1 MISTGSRDRL
11 RNRRSVSSFAAL
23 LAATALLVSCG
34 SDRPPAPAGPETVSA
49 FPRSAP
55 LPRRDAFFGLHF
67 DLHPQ
72 ATDTSLG
79 ADVSEANVR
88 DLLERVRPDYVQ
100 YDCKGHA
107 GWAGYPTEVGWP
119 SPGIVK
125 DSLAVWRKATRDLGV
140 GLFIHYSGVWD
151 SKAVAEHPDWARVDA
166 DGKRDP
172 DATSVFGPYADEL
185 LIPQLKEVTA
195 KYGLDGVWADGEC
208 WAARLDWSPRALA
221 AWRAE
226 TGHRDAPRDR
236 SDPRWLEWKTFH
248 RRAFERYL
256 AHWIDAVHAADPA
269 LQLTSNWM
277 YTTFAPKPAEA
288 RLDFLSGDY
297 SPGLSV
303 DRARVEARYLAST
316 GLPWDLMAWGFD
328 KGRDLGWS
336 IKPAEH
342 LMQEAAVVLMQ
353 GGGFQIYHQPTRS
366 GRVVEPVIAQEEAV
380 AAFCRARESASH
392 KSASVPQVALLLSS
406 ESFWD
411 RSEAVFAPWGDVFL
425 ELEGALHA
433 LLGLHYS
440 VDILAEHQ
448 LGPRLDDF
456 PLVVVPDSHRLSDD
470 FRGALT
476 GYVERGGSLLLLGE
490 KCARL
495 FEPILGVELVGG
507 PAQRTAELAADAGT
521 GVAAAR
527 VTNADGVWQK
537 VAPTSA
543 APAGFVF
550 PIRDTS
556 RDGAVAATVNSFG
569 KGRVAAVYGPV
580 ASIYFRSHHP
590 WLREF
595 IGGLAAR
602 LFPEPAVRVEGP
614 PTLDVALRRTRDG
627 RLSVHLLNT
636 AGMPLPDRHGF
647 TDFIPPLED
656 ITLTLKVGERPESVT
671 WVPDGGRLDWS
682 WHDGRL
688 TVTVP
693 KLEVH
698 GVVVVGTRPARP

>member
-1 MISTGSRDRL
+1 MTFGTTKR
-11 RNRRSVSSFAAL
+11 AAL
-23 LAATALLVSCG
+23 SFIAVLTLLAGCQKSEVPV
-34 SDRPPAPAGPETVSA
+34 PPDDQAVSA

-55 LPRRDAFFGLHF
+55 IARKDAFFGLHF

-79 ADVSEANVR
+79 ADISEDNIR
-88 DLLERVRPDYVQ
+88 GLLERVRPDYVQ

-107 GWAGYPTEVGWP
+107 GWTGYPTAVGWA

-151 SKAVAEHPDWARVDA
+151 SKAVAEHPDWARVGP

-172 DATSVFGPYADEL
+172 NATSVFGPYVDEL
-185 LIPQLKEVTA
+185 LIPQLKEVTE

-208 WAARLDWSPRALA
+208 WAVQLDHSPRALA
-221 AWRAE
+221 AWKRE
-226 TGHRDAPRDR
+226 TGYKDAPKDR

-248 RRAFERYL
+248 RRAFESYL
-256 AHWIDAVHAADPA
+256 AHWIDAVHAANPS

-277 YTTFAPKPAEA
+277 YTTFAPKPVEA
-288 RLDFLSGDY
+288 KLDFLSGDY

-316 GLPWDLMAWGFD
+316 GMPWDLMAWGFD
-328 KGRDLGWS
+328 KGQGLGWS

-353 GGGFQIYHQPTRS
+353 GGGFQIYHTPTRS
-366 GRVVEPVIAQEEAV
+366 GYLIEPIIQQEEAV
-380 AAFCRARESASH
+380 AAFCRAREKASH
-392 KSASVPQVALLLSS
+392 KSATVPQVALLLSS

-411 RSEAVFAPWGDVFL
+411 KSDAVFAPWGDVFL

-433 LLGLHYS
+433 LLNLHFS

-448 LGPRLDDF
+448 LQPRLKDF
-456 PLVVVPDSHRLSDD
+456 PLVVIPDSHKLTDE
-470 FRGALT
+470 FRKALT
-476 GYVERGGSLLLLGE
+476 DYVEQGGNVLLLGE

-495 FEPILGVELVGG
+495 FEPLLGVEFEGG
-507 PAQRTAELAADAGT
+507 PVERTTELASAAG
-521 GVAAAR
+521 
-527 VTNADGVWQK
+527 VTSANGVWQK
-537 VAPTSA
+537 VKPTTAQA
-543 APAGFVF
+543 AGAIYPT
-550 PIRDTS
+550 RDT
-556 RDGAVAATVNSFG
+556 RKGGQVAATINLFG
-569 KGRVAAVYGPV
+569 KGKVGAVYGPV

-595 IGGLAAR
+595 IGGLAVQ
-602 LFPEPAVRVEGP
+602 LFPDPAVKVEGP
-614 PTLDVALRRTRDG
+614 YALDVSLRTTRDG
-627 RLSVHLLNT
+627 KLSVHLLNT
-636 AGMPLPDRHGF
+636 AGMPLPDRYGF
-647 TDFIPPLED
+647 TDFIPPLGD
-656 ITLTLKVGERPESVT
+656 IRLTIKTPAQPSAVT

-682 WHDGRL
+682 WSDGFL
-688 TVTVP
+688 KVTVP
-693 KLEVH
+693 KLKIH
-698 GVVVVGTRPARP
+698 GVLVIE

>member
-1 MISTGSRDRL
+1 MSLTKAIRVL
-11 RNRRSVSSFAAL
+11 AAAAAAL
-23 LAATALLVSCG
+23 AGLLASSCRKPEPAAPPPDSATF
-34 SDRPPAPAGPETVSA
+34 A

-55 LPRRDAFFGLHF
+55 VPRKDAFFGLHF

-79 ADVSEANVR
+79 ADISEDNIR
-88 DLLERVRPDYVQ
+88 NLLERARPDYVQ

-107 GWAGYPTEVGWP
+107 GWAGYPTAVGWA

-125 DSLAVWRKATRDLGV
+125 DSLAVWRKATRDVGV

-166 DGKRDP
+166 NGKRDAN
-172 DATSVFGPYADEL
+172 ATSVFGPYVDEL
-185 LIPQLKEVTA
+185 LTPQLIEVAA

-208 WAARLDWSPRALA
+208 WAAQLDYSPRALA
-221 AWRAE
+221 AWTKE
-226 TGHRDAPRDR
+226 TCYRDAPKDG

-256 AHWIDAVHAADPA
+256 GHWIDAVHAANPS

-277 YTTFAPKPAEA
+277 YTSFAPKPVEVK
-288 RLDFLSGDY
+288 LDFLSGDY

-316 GLPWDLMAWGFD
+316 GMPWDLMAWGFD
-328 KGRDLGWS
+328 KGKDLGWS

-366 GRVVEPVIAQEEAV
+366 GYIVEPIVAQEEAV
-380 AAFCRARESASH
+380 AAFCRTRQAASH
-392 KSASVPQVALLLSS
+392 KSATVPQVALLLSS

-411 RSEAVFAPWGDVFL
+411 KSDAVFAPWGDVFL

-433 LLGLHYS
+433 LLNLHYS

-448 LGPRLDDF
+448 LQPRLREF
-456 PLVVVPDSHRLSDD
+456 PLVVVPDSYKLSAD
-470 FRGALT
+470 FRNALT
-476 GYVERGGSLLLLGE
+476 DYVAGGGSLLLLGE

-495 FEPILGVELVGG
+495 LEPTLGATLVGTPEKTG
-507 PAQRTAELAADAGT
+507 AELASAG
-521 GVAAAR
+521 G

-537 VAPTSA
+537 AALTSA
-543 APAGFVF
+543 RAAGHRF
-550 PIRDTS
+550 PTRDT
-556 RDGAVAATVNSFG
+556 RKGGEVAATVNAFG
-569 KGRVAAVYGPV
+569 KGKVGAVYGPV

-595 IGGLAAR
+595 IGGLAAE
-602 LFPEPAVRVEGP
+602 LFPEPMITVDGP
-614 PTLDVALRRTRDG
+614 PTLDVSLRKTPDG

-636 AGMPLPDRHGF
+636 AGMPLPDRYVF

-656 ITLTLKVGERPESVT
+656 IGLAVRTAARPKSVT
-671 WVPDGGRLDWS
+671 WVPDGGTLDWS
-682 WHDGRL
+682 WADGL
-688 TVTVP
+688 LKVTVP
-693 KLEVH
+693 ELKIH
-698 GVVVVGTRPARP
+698 GVLVWE